1 MNDARYAEHLPI
13 FLEVAQLGSFSAA
26 ARKLGMVPSSL
37 VRHIDTLE
45 SELGVLLF
53 VRSTRGLV
61 LTEAG
66 ETLKN
71 RASLLL
77 AEIIDIRAE
86 LAAQSETP
94 QGVLRISC
102 LPTFG
107 KTYLLPLLPELTQRF
122 PRLMVELDLTE
133 RQTDPKQ
140 ELLDAAIRI
149 GEQKDSSLYASRVA
163 TQRWIMCAS
172 PAYVAHHGSPSGLQ
186 DLPNHQLIARYHKQ
200 QPTCWAQ
207 ILSDPLMN
215 QCKMVLRCDDFSAQQ
230 QAARLG
236 LGITFLPNWVVGPDI
251 QAGRL
256 LPLLADPRG
265 EEQGI
270 YLLRPVARISAK
282 LSAFINL
289 LNESIGQPPS
299 WQ

>member
-13 FLEVAQLGSFSAA
+13 FLDVAQLGSFSAA

-45 SELGVLLF
+45 GELGVMLF

-66 ETLKN
+66 EMLKK
-71 RASLLL
+71 RASQLLTQ
-77 AEIIDIRAE
+77 IIDIRAE
-86 LAAQSETP
+86 LAAQNETP

-107 KTYLLPLLPELTQRF
+107 KTYLLPLLPVLIQRY
-122 PRLMVELDLTE
+122 PRLVVELDLTE

-140 ELLDAAIRI
+140 EMLDAAIRI
-149 GEQKDSSLYASRVA
+149 GEQKDSSLYANRIA
-163 TQRWIMCAS
+163 TQRWFMCAS
-172 PAYVAHHGSPSGLQ
+172 PDYIVRNGKPANLQ
-186 DLPNHQLIARYHKQ
+186 ELRDHQLIARYHKQ
-200 QPTCWAQ
+200 QPACWAQ
-207 ILSDPLMN
+207 ILSEPLMN
-215 QCKMVLRCDDFSAQQ
+215 QCKMVLRCDDFSAQR
-230 QAARLG
+230 QAALLG

-251 QAGRL
+251 QAGSL

-270 YLLRPVARISAK
+270 YLLRPAARISAK
-282 LSAFINL
+282 LSVFMSL
-289 LNESIGQPPS
+289 LTERIGQPPS

>member
-13 FLEVAQLGSFSAA
+13 FLDVAQLGSFSAA

-45 SELGVLLF
+45 GELGVMLF

-66 ETLKN
+66 EILKK
-71 RASLLL
+71 RASQLLTQ
-77 AEIIDIRAE
+77 IIDIRAE
-86 LAAQSETP
+86 LAAQNETP

-107 KTYLLPLLPELTQRF
+107 KTYLLPLLPVLIQRY
-122 PRLMVELDLTE
+122 PRLVVELDLTE

-140 ELLDAAIRI
+140 EMLDAAIRI
-149 GEQKDSSLYASRVA
+149 GEQKDSSLYANRIA
-163 TQRWIMCAS
+163 TQRWFMCAS
-172 PAYVAHHGSPSGLQ
+172 PDYIVRNGKPANLQ
-186 DLPNHQLIARYHKQ
+186 ELRDHQLIARYHKQ
-200 QPTCWAQ
+200 QPACWAQ
-207 ILSDPLMN
+207 ILSEPLMN
-215 QCKMVLRCDDFSAQQ
+215 QCKMVLRCDDFSAQR
-230 QAARLG
+230 QAALLG

-251 QAGRL
+251 QAGSL

-270 YLLRPVARISAK
+270 YLLRPAARISAK
-282 LSAFINL
+282 LSVFMSL
-289 LNESIGQPPS
+289 LTERIGQPPS

>member
-1 MNDARYAEHLPI
+1 MNDVRYAEHLPI

-45 SELGVLLF
+45 SELGITLF
-53 VRSTRGLV
+53 VRSTRGLM
-61 LTEAG
+61 LTDAG
-66 ETLKN
+66 ETLRN
-71 RASLLL
+71 RAALLQ

-86 LAAQSETP
+86 LMAQDETP

-107 KTYLLPLLPELTQRF
+107 KTYLLPLLPELTQRY
-122 PRLMVELDLTE
+122 PQLVVELDLTE

-149 GEQKDSSLYASRVA
+149 GEQKDSSLYASRIA

-172 PAYVAHHGSPSGLQ
+172 PAYAARYGVPANLLALR
-186 DLPNHQLIARYHKQ
+186 DHQLIARYHKQ
-200 QPTCWAQ
+200 QPACWAQ
-207 ILSDPLMN
+207 ILSEPLMN
-215 QCKMVLRCDDFSAQQ
+215 QCKMVLRCDDFSAQR
-230 QAARLG
+230 QAALLG

-270 YLLRPVARISAK
+270 YLLRPVARVSAK
-282 LSAFINL
+282 LNAFISL
-289 LNESIGQPPS
+289 LTESIGQPPS

>member
-37 VRHIDTLE
+37 VRHIDALE
-45 SELGVLLF
+45 SELGVQLF
-53 VRSTRGLV
+53 VRSTRGLI
-61 LTEAG
+61 LTDIG

-86 LAAQSETP
+86 LAAQNKVP

-107 KTYLLPLLPELTQRF
+107 KAYLLPLLPELTQRF
-122 PRLMVELDLTE
+122 PQLVVELDLTE

-149 GEQKDSSLYASRVA
+149 GEQKDSSLYASRIA

-172 PAYVAHHGSPSGLQ
+172 PAYTAHHGIPTGLQ

-200 QPTCWAQ
+200 QPICWAQ
-207 ILSDPLMN
+207 ILSESLMN

-251 QAGRL
+251 QTGRL
-256 LPLLADPRG
+256 LPLLEDPRG

-282 LSAFINL
+282 LSAFISL

>member
-13 FLEVAQLGSFSAA
+13 FLDVAQLGSFSAA

-45 SELGVLLF
+45 GELGVMLF

-61 LTEAG
+61 LTDAG
-66 ETLKN
+66 EMLKK
-71 RASLLL
+71 RASQLLTQ
-77 AEIIDIRAE
+77 IIDIRAE
-86 LAAQSETP
+86 LAAQNETP

-107 KTYLLPLLPELTQRF
+107 KTYLLPLLPVLIQRY
-122 PRLMVELDLTE
+122 PRLVVELDLTE

-140 ELLDAAIRI
+140 EMLDAAIRI
-149 GEQKDSSLYASRVA
+149 GEQKDSSLYANRIA
-163 TQRWIMCAS
+163 TQRWFMCAS
-172 PAYVAHHGSPSGLQ
+172 PDYIVRNGIPADLQGLR
-186 DLPNHQLIARYHKQ
+186 DHQLIARYHKQ
-200 QPTCWAQ
+200 QPACWAQ
-207 ILSDPLMN
+207 ILSEPLMN
-215 QCKMVLRCDDFSAQQ
+215 QCKMVLRCDDFSAQR
-230 QAARLG
+230 QAALLG

-251 QAGRL
+251 QAGSL

-270 YLLRPVARISAK
+270 YLLRPAARISAK
-282 LSAFINL
+282 LSVFISL
-289 LNESIGQPPS
+289 LTERIGQPPS

>member
-13 FLEVAQLGSFSAA
+13 FLDVAQLGSFSAA

-45 SELGVLLF
+45 GELGVMLF

-61 LTEAG
+61 LTDAG
-66 ETLKN
+66 EMLKK
-71 RASLLL
+71 RATLLL
-77 AEIIDIRAE
+77 TQIIDIRAE
-86 LAAQSETP
+86 LAAQNETP

-107 KTYLLPLLPELTQRF
+107 KTYLLPLLPVLIQRY
-122 PRLMVELDLTE
+122 PRLAVELDLTE

-149 GEQKDSSLYASRVA
+149 GEQKDSSLYATRIA
-163 TQRWIMCAS
+163 TQRWFMCAS
-172 PAYVAHHGSPSGLQ
+172 PDYIVYNGIPANLQ
-186 DLPNHQLIARYHKQ
+186 ELRDHQLIARYHKQ
-200 QPTCWAQ
+200 QPACWAQ
-207 ILSDPLMN
+207 ILSEPLMN
-215 QCKMVLRCDDFSAQQ
+215 QCKMVLRCDDFSAQR
-230 QAARLG
+230 QAALLG
-236 LGITFLPNWVVGPDI
+236 LGIAFLPNWVVGPDI
-251 QAGRL
+251 QAGSL

-282 LSAFINL
+282 LSVFISL
-289 LNESIGQPPS
+289 LTERIGQPPS

>member
-13 FLEVAQLGSFSAA
+13 FLDVAQLGSFSAA

-45 SELGVLLF
+45 GELGVMLF

-66 ETLKN
+66 EMLKK
-71 RASLLL
+71 RASQLLTQ
-77 AEIIDIRAE
+77 IIDIRAE
-86 LAAQSETP
+86 LASQNETP

-107 KTYLLPLLPELTQRF
+107 KTYLLPLLPVLIQRY
-122 PRLMVELDLTE
+122 PRLVVELDLTE

-140 ELLDAAIRI
+140 EMLDAAIRI
-149 GEQKDSSLYASRVA
+149 GEQKDSSLYANRIA
-163 TQRWIMCAS
+163 TQRWFMCAS
-172 PAYVAHHGSPSGLQ
+172 PDYIVRNGKPANLQ
-186 DLPNHQLIARYHKQ
+186 ELRDHQLIARYHKQ
-200 QPTCWAQ
+200 QPACWAQ
-207 ILSDPLMN
+207 ILSEPLMN
-215 QCKMVLRCDDFSAQQ
+215 QCKMVLRCDDFSAQR
-230 QAARLG
+230 QAALLG

-251 QAGRL
+251 QAGSL

-270 YLLRPVARISAK
+270 YLLRPAARISAK
-282 LSAFINL
+282 LSVFMSL
-289 LNESIGQPPS
+289 LTERIGQPPS

>member
-13 FLEVAQLGSFSAA
+13 FLDVAQLGSFSAA

-45 SELGVLLF
+45 GELGVMLF

-61 LTEAG
+61 LTDAG
-66 ETLKN
+66 EMLRK

-77 AEIIDIRAE
+77 TQIIDIRAE
-86 LAAQSETP
+86 LAAQNETP

-107 KTYLLPLLPELTQRF
+107 KTYLLPLLPALIQRY
-122 PRLMVELDLTE
+122 PRLVVELDLTE
-133 RQTDPKQ
+133 RQTDPKL
-140 ELLDAAIRI
+140 ESLDAAIRI
-149 GEQKDSSLYASRVA
+149 GEQKDSSLYANRIA
-163 TQRWIMCAS
+163 TQRWFMCAS
-172 PAYVAHHGSPSGLQ
+172 PDYIVRNGIPANLQ
-186 DLPNHQLIARYHKQ
+186 ELRDHQLIARYHKQ
-200 QPTCWAQ
+200 QPACWAQ
-207 ILSDPLMN
+207 ILSEPLMN
-215 QCKMVLRCDDFSAQQ
+215 QCKMVLRCDDFSAQR
-230 QAARLG
+230 QAALLG

-251 QAGRL
+251 QAGSL

-282 LSAFINL
+282 LSVFISL
-289 LNESIGQPPS
+289 LTERIGQPPS

>member
-13 FLEVAQLGSFSAA
+13 FLDVAQLGSFSAA

-45 SELGVLLF
+45 GELGVMLF

-61 LTEAG
+61 LTDAG
-66 ETLKN
+66 EMLRK

-77 AEIIDIRAE
+77 MQIIDIRAE
-86 LAAQSETP
+86 LAAQNETP

-107 KTYLLPLLPELTQRF
+107 KTYLLPLLPVLIQRY
-122 PRLMVELDLTE
+122 PRLVVELDLTE

-149 GEQKDSSLYASRVA
+149 GEQKDSSLYANRIA
-163 TQRWIMCAS
+163 TQRWFMCAS
-172 PAYVAHHGSPSGLQ
+172 PDYIVHNGIPANLEELR
-186 DLPNHQLIARYHKQ
+186 DHQLIARYHKQ
-200 QPTCWAQ
+200 QPACWAQ
-207 ILSDPLMN
+207 ILSEPLMN
-215 QCKMVLRCDDFSAQQ
+215 QCKMVLRCDDFSAQR
-230 QAARLG
+230 QAALLG

-251 QAGRL
+251 QAGSL

-282 LSAFINL
+282 LSVFISL
-289 LNESIGQPPS
+289 LTERIGQPPS